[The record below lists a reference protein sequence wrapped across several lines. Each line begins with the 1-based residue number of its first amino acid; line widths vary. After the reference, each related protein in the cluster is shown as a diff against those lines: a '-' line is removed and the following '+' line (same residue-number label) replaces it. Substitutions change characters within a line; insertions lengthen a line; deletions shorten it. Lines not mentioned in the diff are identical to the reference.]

1 MTSVAQLL
9 ITTILASIAR
19 QGTTITCDPDRGE
32 VMIRSESTGMEN
44 QMTKSKSSYGQF
56 NSPNWPA
63 RYTPETR
70 CVFRFVAGP
79 GEKVRIQFDYFRLLG
94 EMPSCPDDFL
104 DVYIDVAS
112 SSLDNDRQ
120 NALLTHLASGEPL
133 TTTPF
138 SAAVYSSVLDRSAL
152 LGRYCGSYLNKSPIE
167 FISLHREIVIDF
179 FANYDSK
186 PASIWSSETRNA
198 VLGFNGSYEF
208 INDGA
213 FYPGRALSPA
223 ELRLSTFSQTTSPC
237 RFRIE
242 ATGSQHD
249 PQTLEV
255 DQLPGSSGILLS
267 PTYPGYHPDGL
278 LCVYQLVGL
287 VTQRINID
295 VLDLDLPGQPGLCPT
310 DYLLFYDGLSMDTS
324 PVINSRF
331 CGQNRRI
338 RVVST
343 GANLLVLFATAT
355 SAGEHATQSAAYTMD
370 TQRSARRGFR
380 LRYTFTD
387 LLLPVNTFEY
397 KNWHIRGTECD
408 YIIRSTGPSSATFE
422 SPTYKSDRLLLP
434 NRACSF
440 YFLGSNHAADRIESV
455 RIFFESLHLP
465 GPHVGSDQCDNGFL
479 AIYGSRDLSGVYQLT
494 EPSTGSMFELSDE
507 YTQATYIWCDRVDT
521 ANLLRADE
529 NSEQTPIVARS
540 SLLLLRLNSSGVDQ
554 PGMKASFRL
563 RYRFER
569 SFGIPGLALQHD
581 ACQFVYSPTGFP
593 FLNTESPGGHSS
605 VEHTKGWTNSPFYP
619 NSFPSNTTCIYLF
632 IVDRVSYPNQ
642 SIRLSFG
649 SFEIQNQD
657 DTRSADVNV
666 FDSTEDCSINSL
678 EVVSV
683 RARVTHNFVKNL
695 VTKPLVT
702 SSLSFSQHNWFHK
715 WKMFEQETKQVDDLQ
730 NVSIRPELIYCGNRI
745 PGPIVSTAD
754 VGAILLRF
762 NSRHNL
768 QARGFSLLY
777 EFVSTDQTRAATAS
791 LSRSCGGNVNSADQG
806 GLIETP
812 NYPYAYPARTECVWH
827 LMGLSKGSTLALHFE
842 KFFLEGTERDCSRAV
857 VRIYED
863 GISIPLSEYCGNLTS
878 LPPLIV
884 SRTAVT
890 IQFVTTENPSGANG
904 FRLVWTELLVAG
916 LDGSCDGFSC
926 KHTKH
931 CIARGLLCDG
941 LPHCGVYEEAG
952 KLITDTSDEGN
963 SCFKTVTYNILHISI
978 GVIITFVLLFGLI
991 ILVYVRE
998 RSRHKTILADPLAEL
1013 TGSKHSLA
1021 TAQPGTKLHGQFPKH
1036 SKSNLNTHPYMHS
1049 HQNSRTHLHVD
1060 GELIGAISPTGTMS
1074 SMHSKKHH
1082 QQHHVHHDKR
1092 NMSTL
1097 TRSSHSHLG
1106 HECTNRKQPVHNQD
1120 STRTHQLQCNSS
1132 NLQRR
1137 IPRKISS
1144 HMSTISRGDG
1154 TMTDSVSNAG
1164 GSTGMCGMSLSADS
1178 DGGLLTRERM
1188 QKISIV

>member
-1 MTSVAQLL
+1 M
-9 ITTILASIAR
+9 
-19 QGTTITCDPDRGE
+19 
-32 VMIRSESTGMEN
+32 
-44 QMTKSKSSYGQF
+44 
-56 NSPNWPA
+56 
-63 RYTPETR
+63 
-70 CVFRFVAGP
+70 
-79 GEKVRIQFDYFRLLG
+79 KVRIC
-94 EMPSCPDDFL
+94 S
-104 DVYIDVAS
+104 
-112 SSLDNDRQ
+112 
-120 NALLTHLASGEPL
+120 
-133 TTTPF
+133 
-138 SAAVYSSVLDRSAL
+138 
-152 LGRYCGSYLNKSPIE
+152 
-167 FISLHREIVIDF
+167 
-179 FANYDSK
+179 
-186 PASIWSSETRNA
+186 ASIPHA
-198 VLGFNGSYEF
+198 PLHL
-208 INDGA
+208 
-213 FYPGRALSPA
+213 P
-223 ELRLSTFSQTTSPC
+223 
-237 RFRIE
+237 
-242 ATGSQHD
+242 
-249 PQTLEV
+249 TLHE
-255 DQLPGSSGILLS
+255 
-267 PTYPGYHPDGL
+267 
-278 LCVYQLVGL
+278 
-287 VTQRINID
+287 R
-295 VLDLDLPGQPGLCPT
+295 CPT

-338 RVVST
+338 RIVST

-355 SAGEHATQSAAYTMD
+355 SAGEHATRSTAFTTDMQG
-370 TQRSARRGFR
+370 SARRGFR

-387 LLLPVNTFEY
+387 LLLPVTTFEY

-422 SPTYKSDRLLLP
+422 SPTYKSDRFLLP

-455 RIFFESLHLP
+455 RIFFESLQLP
-465 GPHVGSDQCDNGFL
+465 GPRVGSDQCDNGFL

-507 YTQATYIWCDRVDT
+507 YTQAAYIWCDRVDT
-521 ANLLRADE
+521 ADLLRSDE
-529 NSEQTPIVARS
+529 NSEQTPIVARN
-540 SLLLLRLNSSGVDQ
+540 SLLLLRLNSSGVDR

-581 ACQFVYSPTGFP
+581 ACQFAYSPTNFP
-593 FLNTESPGGHSS
+593 FLNTESPGGHPS
-605 VEHTKGWTNSPFYP
+605 VQHTKGWTNSPFYP

-632 IVDRVSYPNQ
+632 IVDQMSYPNQ

-657 DTRSADVNV
+657 DARSVGVNA
-666 FDSTEDCSINSL
+666 FDTTNDCSQNSL

-683 RARVTHNFVKNL
+683 RAPVTHNFVKNL
-695 VTKPLVT
+695 ITKPLV
-702 SSLSFSQHNWFHK
+702 SSTLSFAQQNWFHK
-715 WKMFEQETKQVDDLQ
+715 WKMFEEEIKQADDLQ

-777 EFVSTDQTRAATAS
+777 EFISTGQTRAATAS
-791 LSRSCGGNVNSADQG
+791 LSRSCGGNVNTADQG

-827 LMGLSKGSTLALHFE
+827 LMGLSKGSSLALHFE
-842 KFFLEGTERDCSRAV
+842 KFFLEGTEKGKSGGFNYEVGFLIATELLNVLYCSRAV

-863 GISIPLSEYCGNLTS
+863 GISTPLSEYCGNLTS
-878 LPPLIV
+878 LQPLIV

-904 FRLVWTELLVAG
+904 FRLIWTELLVLG
-916 LDGSCDGFSC
+916 LDGSCIGFSC

-991 ILVYVRE
+991 VLVYVRE
-998 RSRHKTILADPLAEL
+998 RSRHKTMLADPLAEL

-1021 TAQPGTKLHGQFPKH
+1021 ASQSGAKSHGHCPKH
-1036 SKSNLNTHPYMHS
+1036 SKNNLNTHSYMHS
-1049 HQNSRTHLHVD
+1049 HRNSRTHLHVD
-1060 GELIGAISPTGTMS
+1060 GELIGGISPTGTMS
-1074 SMHSKKHH
+1074 SMHSKRHH
-1082 QQHHVHHDKR
+1082 QQQHHVHHDKR
-1092 NMSTL
+1092 NVSTL

-1106 HECTNRKQPVHNQD
+1106 HECTNRRQLVHNQD
-1120 STRTHQLQCNSS
+1120 STRTHHLQCNSS

-1137 IPRKISS
+1137 IPRKISA

-1154 TMTDSVSNAG
+1154 TITDSVSNAG

-1178 DGGLLTRERM
+1178 EGGLLTRERM